1 MGLFDKKI
9 CDICGDKIGLL
20 GNRKLED
27 GNMCKNCAKKMS
39 PWLTG
44 RKGYSVAEMKEHL
57 QYREE
62 YSPELLQKAVDEG
75 NVLQHLEDLA
85 INVKD
90 KIEEQKELWLNEDKA
105 YLVALESGNL
115 LEVGRI
121 ANAYKELAKDSVY
134 ASMVYV

>member
-1 MGLFDKKI
+1 MIFKSDKWKLDTEKI
-9 CDICGDKIGLL
+9 TVT
-20 GNRKLED
+20 NLE
-27 GNMCKNCAKKMS
+27 
-39 PWLTG
+39 TG
-44 RKGYSVAEMKEHL
+44 RITDFHEDFIRYHL
-57 QYREE
+57 HYREE

-75 NVLQHLEDLA
+75 NILQHLEDLA

-105 YLVALESGNL
+105 YLVALENGDL

-121 ANAYKELAKDSVY
+121 ANVYKELAKESVY

>member
-1 MGLFDKKI
+1 MIFKSDKWELDTERI
-9 CDICGDKIGLL
+9 TVT
-20 GNRKLED
+20 NLE
-27 GNMCKNCAKKMS
+27 
-39 PWLTG
+39 TG
-44 RKGYSVAEMKEHL
+44 RITAFHEDFIRYHL
-57 QYREE
+57 HYREE

-75 NVLQHLEDLA
+75 NILQHLEDLA

-90 KIEEQKELWLNEDKA
+90 KIEEQKELLLNEDKA

-121 ANAYKELAKDSVY
+121 ANTYKELAKESVY

>member
-1 MGLFDKKI
+1 MIFKSDKWELDTERI
-9 CDICGDKIGLL
+9 TVT
-20 GNRKLED
+20 NLE
-27 GNMCKNCAKKMS
+27 
-39 PWLTG
+39 TG
-44 RKGYSVAEMKEHL
+44 RITVFHEDFIRYHL
-57 QYREE
+57 HYREE

-75 NVLQHLEDLA
+75 NILQHLEDLA

-90 KIEEQKELWLNEDKA
+90 KIEEQKELLLNEDKA

-121 ANAYKELAKDSVY
+121 ANAYKELAKESVY